1 MSARVIIFVVF
12 LIVSMIGLYYNF
24 KNMNHA
30 ENYLHE
36 TEEQVKITHANCIEK
51 AQRVIDLG
59 IDRSKT
65 AKEYCH
71 IDPSVAYLFPNE

>member
-1 MSARVIIFVVF
+1 MSAKVIFFMFF

-24 KNMNHA
+24 KNMKHA

-59 IDRSKT
+59 IDNSKT
-65 AKEYCH
+65 AEEFCP
-71 IDPSVAYLFPNE
+71 IDPSVAYLFNRH